1 MRFKKITK
9 KEEGKFITRYDLT
22 YETVDKKEKVYE
34 MISRN
39 NHLTNYEELHG
50 DSPDAVVIIALDE
63 TGDKILLNKEFR
75 LAPGCF
81 VYNFPAGLIDEG
93 EQPEESAKRE
103 LWEETG
109 LELYEIEDKI
119 GLSYSAVGFSN
130 ELNVCIT
137 GRARG
142 EFHASTSTVEEIEAA
157 WYTREEVR
165 ELLKTQRFAARTQA
179 YCYLWSKEKWR
190 KRKENRRRK
199 HYGKV
204 AESIVSAGCSARRK
218 RNKGNSIEGA

>member
-50 DSPDAVVIIALDE
+50 DRPDAVVIIALDE

-142 EFHASTSTVEEIEAA
+142 KFHASTLAIIFGKSHLDLRIVENH
-157 WYTREEVR
+157 RDLCR
-165 ELLKTQRFAARTQA
+165 
-179 YCYLWSKEKWR
+179 
-190 KRKENRRRK
+190 
-199 HYGKV
+199 
-204 AESIVSAGCSARRK
+204 
-218 RNKGNSIEGA
+218 